1 MKYSSS
7 EMKYSS
13 SNLDYAFDRSVYSSI
28 KRDSSLIHAGTLVFL
43 GDFGILTRMS
53 TPATV
58 EDASSSPI
66 VPKPFSAKQVGRVLH
81 DVNRWRILRELAKG
95 EALPVQ
101 VLAQRIGRTSSATSK
116 HMQVLREAR
125 LVVTSHGGH
134 YRLAPAIRPAPGV
147 QVLDLGHCT
156 LRLDTPL

>member
-1 MKYSSS
+1 
-7 EMKYSS
+7 
-13 SNLDYAFDRSVYSSI
+13 
-28 KRDSSLIHAGTLVFL
+28 
-43 GDFGILTRMS
+43 MS